1 MCPQIKKI
9 LYDQISK
16 YQLMIKQREEK
27 LKQLESQKTEDK
39 ELIEKLKKENAVLR
53 NRISLMNPM
62 HDLDK

>member
-1 MCPQIKKI
+1 MSEKVACSQKTK
-9 LYDQISK
+9 
-16 YQLMIKQREEK
+16 EEK